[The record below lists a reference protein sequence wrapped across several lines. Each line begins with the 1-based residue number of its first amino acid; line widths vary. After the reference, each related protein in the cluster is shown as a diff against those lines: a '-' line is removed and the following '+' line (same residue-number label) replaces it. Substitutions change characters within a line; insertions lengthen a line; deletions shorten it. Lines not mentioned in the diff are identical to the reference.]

1 MVEDFFVVLFLYPC
15 AANQMYYH
23 VITEG
28 DAYDFGKKHDDFPM
42 KPQNASNDYPHNDY
56 PSTVATAHSDGPP
69 KRNDAYIISEMPRES
84 INL

>member
-1 MVEDFFVVLFLYPC
+1 MVEDFFVTLFLYPC

-28 DAYDFGKKHDDFPM
+28 DAYDFGKKNDDFPM
-42 KPQNASNDYPHNDY
+42 KTVENSGP
-56 PSTVATAHSDGPP
+56 PSHVATAHSDGAARKGDIPYVIG
-69 KRNDAYIISEMPRES
+69 DMPRES